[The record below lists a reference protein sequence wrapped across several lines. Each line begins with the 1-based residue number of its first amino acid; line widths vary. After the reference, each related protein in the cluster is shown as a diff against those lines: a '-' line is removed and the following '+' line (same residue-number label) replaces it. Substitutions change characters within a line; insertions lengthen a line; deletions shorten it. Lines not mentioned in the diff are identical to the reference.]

1 MKRDKEEFKARNK
14 DESFIKDK
22 RPDIQLGRH
31 AENPQERQQVSQS
44 KKNRIYQARQEHAEP
59 LAVTAET
66 TDTADSEMD
75 FTKQEYL
82 PENPQEQ
89 PEQTQ
94 EDFSELAD
102 SGSQDRNTDIPKHEQ
117 PKRTASKKKQL
128 YRRHAPKIQKSADV
142 NIPQTPEA
150 TDEAKPTT
158 TPETEDYNIRDVVQ
172 SDKTEFSRNTDID
185 FSEAAADR
193 DSNIPFDRVQTS
205 GNDNTEQTPQAK
217 GKRQRLVYDKSEKQ
231 TDGSSAAKTGQP
243 GADRK
248 HTASGQQEEKT
259 ENPNKPP
266 PAASPL
272 AALRN
277 LSRKPRK
284 QGQRQTRRSRLYR
297 KRRKSRNSGFMT
309 SRRKRR
315 KHG

>member
-102 SGSQDRNTDIPKHEQ
+102 SGSQDRTAEADSVKEKAAIP
-117 PKRTASKKKQL
+117 
-128 YRRHAPKIQKSADV
+128 
-142 NIPQTPEA
+142 
-150 TDEAKPTT
+150 PT
-158 TPETEDYNIRDVVQ
+158 R
-172 SDKTEFSRNTDID
+172 
-185 FSEAAADR
+185 A
-193 DSNIPFDRVQTS
+193 
-205 GNDNTEQTPQAK
+205 
-217 GKRQRLVYDKSEKQ
+217 
-231 TDGSSAAKTGQP
+231 
-243 GADRK
+243 
-248 HTASGQQEEKT
+248 
-259 ENPNKPP
+259 ENPKV
-266 PAASPL
+266 
-272 AALRN
+272 R
-277 LSRKPRK
+277 
-284 QGQRQTRRSRLYR
+284 
-297 KRRKSRNSGFMT
+297 
-309 SRRKRR
+309 
-315 KHG
+315 